1 MESLI
6 MERFGREGDTIFQ
19 EFISWEKERAY
30 LKLSKNMQVLWENGF
45 PLKKKKLLF
54 LQKWLRRSIDRS
66 KKKKEKSISKMHR
79 VPKGSFKFVRKSG
92 VWFGSSP
99 DIRELISNEVCSTD
113 NGNNA
118 SPPTRPD
125 SDNILTT
132 SKVWRKLSK
141 SRLNHGKITSYGV
154 ISCDSIS

>member
-30 LKLSKNMQVLWENGF
+30 LKLSKNMQVLWENRF

-66 KKKKEKSISKMHR
+66 KKKRKIDIED

>member
-30 LKLSKNMQVLWENGF
+30 LKLSKNMQVLWENRF
-45 PLKKKKLLF
+45 SLKKKKLLF

-66 KKKKEKSISKMHR
+66 KKKRKIDIED

-118 SPPTRPD
+118 PPPTRPD

>member
-30 LKLSKNMQVLWENGF
+30 LKLSKNMQVLWENRF

-66 KKKKEKSISKMHR
+66 KKKRKIDIED

-118 SPPTRPD
+118 PPPTRPD

>member
-30 LKLSKNMQVLWENGF
+30 LKLSKNMQVLWENRF
-45 PLKKKKLLF
+45 PLKKKKKLLF

-66 KKKKEKSISKMHR
+66 KKKRKIDIED

-118 SPPTRPD
+118 PPPTRPD

>member
-30 LKLSKNMQVLWENGF
+30 LKRFRKICKFYGKTVFLL
-45 PLKKKKLLF
+45 KKKLLF

-66 KKKKEKSISKMHR
+66 KKKKRKIDIED
-79 VPKGSFKFVRKSG
+79 VPKGSFKFVRKSE